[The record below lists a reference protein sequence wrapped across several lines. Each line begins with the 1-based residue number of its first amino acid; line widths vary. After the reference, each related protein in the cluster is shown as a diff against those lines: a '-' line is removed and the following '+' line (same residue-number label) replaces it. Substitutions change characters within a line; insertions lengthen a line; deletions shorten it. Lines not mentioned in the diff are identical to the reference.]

1 MKTIKLFIYGLA
13 TIFSATSCID
23 DFTVEGNGIRG
34 TESRIVTDFEKV
46 KSSGK
51 FEVHIS
57 EAQSNDVVISAEEN
71 LLQYIETYVSGE
83 TLHIDVKGIRDL
95 KNRLP
100 MEVFIST
107 PTLKGIKQSG
117 SGIITTD
124 YFVSNEMD
132 IVLSGSGSIITA
144 FEAEEVD
151 ALLSGSGTIEFS
163 GFADDADFVISGSGT
178 IEFSGFADDAD
189 FVISGSG
196 TIDAHQLDL
205 YNYTTS
211 TSGSGDMYVTV
222 SRNLRSNISGSG
234 NVFYYG
240 NPGIETHI
248 SGSGSVI
255 REN

>member
-1 MKTIKLFIYGLA
+1 MKTIKLFICGLA
-13 TIFSATSCID
+13 IFFSATSCID
-23 DFTVEGNGIRG
+23 EFTVEGNGIRES
-34 TESRIVTDFEKV
+34 ESRIVTSFEKV
-46 KSSGK
+46 KSSGD
-51 FEVHIS
+51 FEVHIT
-57 EAQSNDVVISAEEN
+57 EAQSHDVLISAEEN

-83 TLHIDVKGIRDL
+83 TLHIDVKGIRNL

-107 PTLKGIKQSG
+107 PTLRGIKQSG

-132 IVLSGSGSIITA
+132 VVLSGSGSIVTA

-178 IEFSGFADDAD
+178 I
-189 FVISGSG
+189 
-196 TIDAHQLDL
+196 DAHQLDL
-205 YNYTTS
+205 YNCTTS
-211 TSGSGDMYVTV
+211 TSGSGYMYVTV
-222 SRNLRSNISGSG
+222 SQHLRSNISGSG
-234 NVFYYG
+234 NVFYSG
-240 NPGIETHI
+240 NPDIETHI

-255 REN
+255 SEN

>member
-13 TIFSATSCID
+13 IIVSAASCIED
-23 DFTVEGNGIRG
+23 ISIEGNGIQG
-34 TESRIVTDFEKV
+34 TEARIVTEFKKV
-46 KSSGK
+46 KSSGD
-51 FEVHIS
+51 FEVHITETS
-57 EAQSNDVVISAEEN
+57 DHEVVISAEEN

-83 TLHIDVKGIRDL
+83 TLHIDVKGIRNL
-95 KNRLP
+95 RNRLP

-107 PTLKGIKQSG
+107 PTLEGIKQSG

-124 YFVSNEMD
+124 YFVSDKMD
-132 IVLSGSGSIITA
+132 VILSGSGRIVAA

-163 GFADDADFVISGSGT
+163 GFADDADFVISGSGN
-178 IEFSGFADDAD
+178 
-189 FVISGSG
+189 
-196 TIDAHQLDL
+196 IDAHQLDL
-205 YNYTTS
+205 YNCTTS
-211 TSGSGDMYVTV
+211 TSGSGDMFITV

-255 REN
+255 SDN